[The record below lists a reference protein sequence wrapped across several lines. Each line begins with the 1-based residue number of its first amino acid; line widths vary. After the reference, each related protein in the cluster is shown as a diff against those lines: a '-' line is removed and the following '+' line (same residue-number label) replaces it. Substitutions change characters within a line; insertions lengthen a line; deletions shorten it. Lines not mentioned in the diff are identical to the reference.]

1 MKYAHSSFFAAA
13 ILLLN
18 IPATVATAA
27 EPGTSCEFRPVLLE
41 EFDEETAPN
50 RRIET
55 ITSNR
60 LGPARWTAH
69 TPWNGDFGDAQ
80 FINPHPRGPF
90 SMKDGILSIT
100 ASKNS
105 EGKWVSGLIA
115 AADSTGAGF
124 GTRYGYFEVRMKMP
138 PGPGT
143 WPAFWLVPLKPA
155 GTSDINVEIDVIEYY
170 GQITSSTGRFARLVQ
185 GEGKQRGK
193 DEKIDVPNN
202 SLVENFHTFGVDVSP
217 QAIVFFRD
225 GKRVWKSADASR
237 TDGPITRWSIW
248 RSAAAGRSKDAKPV
262 DATCRLCPCLCPGCR
277 PSGGMPAGASESA
290 LIAGCACFIDAADR
304 ILQVPEI
311 AGYAQWSSPC

>member
-18 IPATVATAA
+18 IPATIATAA

-60 LGPARWTAH
+60 IGPARWTAH

-80 FINPHPRGPF
+80 FMDPHPRGPF
-90 SMKDGILSIT
+90 SMKDGMLSIT

-105 EGKWVSGLIA
+105 EGKWTSGLIA

-143 WPAFWLVPLKPA
+143 WPAFWLAALKPA
-155 GTSDINVEIDVIEYY
+155 DQRDGNVEIDVIEYY
-170 GQITSSTGRFARLVQ
+170 GQFTDSYRSVVHVWFNDPA
-185 GEGKQRGK
+185 KHRGK
-193 DEKIDVPNN
+193 DEKIRRSEQLSRRKLPH
-202 SLVENFHTFGVDVSP
+202 LWC
-217 QAIVFFRD
+217 R
-225 GKRVWKSADASR
+225 RLSASDRFLQGWPA
-237 TDGPITRWSIW
+237 
-248 RSAAAGRSKDAKPV
+248 
-262 DATCRLCPCLCPGCR
+262 CL
-277 PSGGMPAGASESA
+277 ESA
-290 LIAGCACFIDAADR
+290 NAARTHLPLISTGESCARQRLANR
-304 ILQVPEI
+304 
-311 AGYAQWSSPC
+311 

>member
-18 IPATVATAA
+18 IPATIATAA

-80 FINPHPRGPF
+80 FMDPHPRGPF
-90 SMKDGILSIT
+90 SMKDGMLSIT

-105 EGKWVSGLIA
+105 EGKWTSGLIA

-143 WPAFWLVPLKPA
+143 WPAFWLAALKPA
-155 GTSDINVEIDVIEYY
+155 DQRDGNVEIDVIEYY
-170 GQITSSTGRFARLVQ
+170 GQFTDSYRSVVHVWFNDPA
-185 GEGKQRGK
+185 KHRGK

-202 SLVENFHTFGVDVSP
+202 SLVENFHSFGVDVSP
-217 QAIVFFRD
+217 QAIVFFKD
-225 GKRVWKSADASR
+225 GQRVWSQPTPPELTYPLFPLVNLALGSGWPIDKTPNPSTLLVDYVHVYGRDA
-237 TDGPITRWSIW
+237 GPP
-248 RSAAAGRSKDAKPV
+248 GG
-262 DATCRLCPCLCPGCR
+262 CPPGPPKAR
-277 PSGGMPAGASESA
+277 
-290 LIAGCACFIDAADR
+290 
-304 ILQVPEI
+304 
-311 AGYAQWSSPC
+311 